1 MKQNQQSSRQPESD
15 SLSDLR
21 VVHDLTEL
29 LAGRLDLQKIL
40 NITVEKVVEA
50 MNVKACA
57 IRLLNEETGELVIKA
72 VCNLSEDYLK
82 KGPVMLKGNAI
93 DAEAYAGKTVYIE
106 DAPNDPRTLY
116 PENAR
121 REGIVSGLSIPMAF
135 RGQSVGVL
143 RIYSDKK
150 RRFRESE
157 EMLLRSIGLQ
167 AASAIINSNLF
178 EQRAAAEKFQRQVD
192 IAGEIQRRMLPDE
205 PPPHSGLEFGCVYD
219 PTLQVGGDF
228 YDFLELSNNQLG
240 LCVADVVGKGLPA
253 ALMMASV
260 RSALRAFAHYGHDLE
275 EVMTQTNRHMC
286 RDTLVSEFATIIFGV
301 FAADGKSFTYCNAGH
316 LPVIR
321 LRNEKF
327 TEHMT
332 GGMVIGVLEQ
342 AKYEVE
348 IITIESGD
356 ILVFV
361 TDGVTEAMDFQGV
374 QYGWD
379 RLLESI
385 QKHQALEAKTLAQQ
399 ILWDVRRFVGLAE
412 QSDDITI
419 VAVKMA

>member
-1 MKQNQQSSRQPESD
+1 MKQNQQSSRQPD
-15 SLSDLR
+15 PDALSDLR

-29 LAGRLDLQKIL
+29 LAGRLNLQKIL

-82 KGPVMLKGNAI
+82 KGPVILKDNAI
-93 DAEAYAGKTVYIE
+93 DAEAYAGQTVYIE

-121 REGIVSGLSIPMAF
+121 REGIVSGLSIPMTF

-150 RRFRESE
+150 RRFQDSE
-157 EMLLRSIGLQ
+157 ERLLRSIGSQ
-167 AASAIINSNLF
+167 AASAIINSQLF
-178 EQRAAAEKFQRQVD
+178 DQRAAAEKFQRQVET
-192 IAGEIQRRMLPDE
+192 AGEIQRRMLPDH
-205 PPPHSGLEFGCVYD
+205 PPSRSGLDFGCVYD

-228 YDFLELSNNQLG
+228 YDFLELPNNQLG

-260 RSALRAFAHYGHDLE
+260 RSALRAYAHHSDNLST
-275 EVMTQTNRHMC
+275 VISRTNRHMC

-301 FAADGKSFTYCNAGH
+301 FAPDGKSFTYCNAGH
-316 LPVIR
+316 LPVLR
-321 LRNEKF
+321 LRNQKF

-332 GGMVIGVLEQ
+332 GGMVIGVQEQ
-342 AKYEVE
+342 ARYEVE
-348 IITIESGD
+348 SISIESGD

-361 TDGVTEAMDFQGV
+361 TDGVTEAMDFQGI

-399 ILWDVRRFVGLAE
+399 ILWDVRRFAGLAD

-419 VAVKMA
+419 VAVKIT

>member
-1 MKQNQQSSRQPESD
+1 MKQNQSSRDQHDSD
-15 SLSDLR
+15 ALSELR
-21 VVHDLTEL
+21 IVHELTEL
-29 LAGRLDLQKIL
+29 LAGRLDLQQIL
-40 NITVEKVVEA
+40 NLTVEKVVEA

-57 IRLLNEETGELVIKA
+57 IRLLNEETDELVLKA

-82 KGPVMLKGNAI
+82 KGPVMLKDNAI
-93 DAEAYAGKTVYIE
+93 DAEAFSGQAVYIE

-143 RIYSDKK
+143 RVYSGKK

-167 AASAIINSNLF
+167 AASAIINSQLF

-192 IAGEIQRRMLPDE
+192 NAGEIQRRMLPDD
-205 PPPHSGLEFGCVYD
+205 PPSHSGLEFGCVYD

-260 RSALRAFAHYGHDLE
+260 RSALRAFAHYGHDLQ

-286 RDTLVSEFATIIFGV
+286 RDTLVSEFATVVFGY
-301 FAADGKSFTYCNAGH
+301 FSGDGTKFTYSNAGH
-316 LPVIR
+316 LPVLR
-321 LRNEKF
+321 LRNKKF

-332 GGMVIGVLEQ
+332 GGMVIGVHEQ
-342 AKYEVE
+342 AGYEVE
-348 IITIESGD
+348 TITIESGD

-385 QKHQALEAKTLAQQ
+385 QKHQALNAKLLAQQ

-419 VAVKMA
+419 VAVKKT